1 MSKLPKGLSWTS
13 TKVVTQT
20 PATIPSGELD
30 DTEPTEPV
38 VVSVGK
44 ATAPIVEGST
54 TPTPPKVTTTDPQPK
69 LEQQATYI
77 APNLGLPVGG
87 KRTPFSFI
95 QKGTPGIRTP
105 EQMRRD
111 IETDKILKARDRM
124 LRARGA
130 EKLDDFSTEADPSE
144 LEKSK
149 RIFDAFGTMPGDPV
163 RSLFVPENVSRGLT
177 FAGGYQVT
185 DDEGNVK
192 TVPLSP
198 ALLRV
203 GMAKIDAEM
212 SAPVKKIRS
221 LEDKLGDTTQKL
233 SQMDEI
239 KDIPPMII
247 GFRLTG
253 FKNEKPLNP
262 RQEAIARE
270 YVDERDDG
278 STFFNMPRF
287 RSDYENL
294 QQQSQKLNEEISIFR
309 ESLKGR
315 QAARTRLENQLRVL
329 LGQD

>member
-1 MSKLPKGLSWTS
+1 MAKLPKGLSWTS

-20 PATIPSGELD
+20 PATIPSGDLA
-30 DTEPTEPV
+30 EPKSEPV
-38 VVSVGK
+38 VVSVGE

-54 TPTPPKVTTTDPQPK
+54 TPAPPKVPEPVPQPK
-69 LEQQATYI
+69 PVQQASYI
-77 APNLGLPVGG
+77 PPNFSLPVGG

-111 IETDKILKARDRM
+111 IETDKILQARQRM
-124 LRARGA
+124 LRARGV
-130 EKLDDFSTEADPSE
+130 EKLDDFNTEAE
-144 LEKSK
+144 LTELK
-149 RIFDAFGTMPGDPV
+149 RSARISDAFGASPGDPL
-163 RSLFVPENVSRGLT
+163 RTLGLPENVSRGLT

-278 STFFNMPRF
+278 STFFNMSRF